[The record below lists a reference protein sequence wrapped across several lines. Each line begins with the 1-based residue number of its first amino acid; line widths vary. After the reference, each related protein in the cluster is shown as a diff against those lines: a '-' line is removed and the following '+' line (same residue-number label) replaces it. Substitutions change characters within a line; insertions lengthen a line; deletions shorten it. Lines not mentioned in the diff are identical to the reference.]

1 MDPTDKRRVSRLITH
16 QVVEGTWG
24 LCQRARLAMNDDEA
38 THGRFAKDE
47 WHFAYLVAKRFVEF
61 RPRGEEAPLRS
72 PERGVSAK
80 TVAMTEVVVR
90 RPRFGGLR
98 E

>member
-47 WHFAYLVAKRFVEF
+47 WHFAYLVAKRFVEDHAYEEK
-61 RPRGEEAPLRS
+61 RTTARGLSEKQL
-72 PERGVSAK
+72 V
-80 TVAMTEVVVR
+80 VTEVVIK